1 MRETQE
7 ERAAMLLTQQ
17 RKTLE
22 EDREPK
28 NFKKRKVKVSGPK

>member
-17 RKTLE
+17 RETVE

-28 NFKKRKVKVSGPK
+28 NFKKRKMKVSSPK